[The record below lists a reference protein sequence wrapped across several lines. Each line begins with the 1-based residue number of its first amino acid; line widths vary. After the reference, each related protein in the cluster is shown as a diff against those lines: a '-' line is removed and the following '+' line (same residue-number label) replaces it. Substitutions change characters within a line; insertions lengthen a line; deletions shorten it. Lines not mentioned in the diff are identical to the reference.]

1 MVPSLDRNNN
11 TAVESVSNVTR
22 TRNSHL
28 VILLTVPD
36 PLPVLGVCAG
46 LLLRSRD

>member
-1 MVPSLDRNNN
+1 M
-11 TAVESVSNVTR
+11 AVENVSNVTR
-22 TRNSHL
+22 TTNSHL

-36 PLPVLGVCAG
+36 PVPVRGVRAG